1 MFDVQG
7 PLMRIET
14 SQIVITTEE
23 RLDGDKARAVRGFL
37 GTLFKAV
44 LQRARWKGV
53 VYLIPILRLNLIVA
67 VGEAVVAGFVVEYL
81 SKVRPDL
88 LVQ

>member
-1 MFDVQG
+1 
-7 PLMRIET
+7 MRIET
-14 SQIVITTEE
+14 SQIVIATEE

-37 GTLFKAV
+37 DTLFKAV
-44 LQRARWKGV
+44 RAFHVHEGRGL
-53 VYLIPILRLNLIVA
+53 VYLIPVMILNLIVE
-67 VGEAVVAGFVVEYL
+67 VGEVVVTGFVVAYL

>member
-1 MFDVQG
+1 
-7 PLMRIET
+7 MRIET

-44 LQRARWKGV
+44 RAFHGNDGRGL
-53 VYLIPILRLNLIVA
+53 VYLIPVLILNLIVA
-67 VGEAVVAGFVVEYL
+67 VGETVVTGFVVEYL
-81 SKVRPDL
+81 SKIRPDL

>member
-1 MFDVQG
+1 
-7 PLMRIET
+7 
-14 SQIVITTEE
+14 
-23 RLDGDKARAVRGFL
+23 L

-44 LQRARWKGV
+44 PAFHGHDGRGL
-53 VYLIPILRLNLIVA
+53 VYLIPFLILNLIVA
-67 VGEAVVAGFVVEYL
+67 VGEAGVTGFVVEYL

>member
-1 MFDVQG
+1 M
-7 PLMRIET
+7 
-14 SQIVITTEE
+14 
-23 RLDGDKARAVRGFL
+23 

-44 LQRARWKGV
+44 PAFHGHDGRGR
-53 VYLIPILRLNLIVA
+53 VYLIPVLIFNLIVA

>member
-1 MFDVQG
+1 
-7 PLMRIET
+7 MRIET

-44 LQRARWKGV
+44 PAFHGHDGRGR
-53 VYLIPILRLNLIVA
+53 VYLIPVLIFNLIVA
-67 VGEAVVAGFVVEYL
+67 VGEAVVTGFVVEYL